1 MSLKIVSYV
10 SLFYSVM
17 IIHNNN
23 KSSKNI
29 NDCDMIQ
36 PGISE

>member
-10 SLFYSVM
+10 SLISSVM
-17 IIHNNN
+17 NIHNDNR
-23 KSSKNI
+23 SSKNI

-36 PGISE
+36 PGLSK